1 VLAGA
6 QLDAAIRTVL
16 SRPFRQTFFRAS
28 RLRYRRDPL
37 GRSRTIVE
45 NRFNVESGARVLYL
59 SEQIGTCLEEI
70 QAAGFPPFSVAIVPV
85 QLDLK
90 AVVDLR
96 DPMILGALQLT
107 PNDLAFNFRSLPP
120 GSPPTDTQLLG
131 ERCSALNCVDGLLFP
146 SFARRPPT
154 GTNIAV
160 IEATLPI
167 RGYSIFVD
175 DPGSNLRD
183 RLP

>member
-1 VLAGA
+1 MLAGA
-6 QLDAAIRTVL
+6 QLDAAIRSVL
-16 SRPFRQTFFRAS
+16 SRPFRQAFFRAS
-28 RLRYRRDPL
+28 RLRHAGDPL
-37 GRSRTIVE
+37 GRGRPIAE
-45 NRFNVESGARVLYL
+45 NRFNLENGARVLYL
-59 SEQIGTCLEEI
+59 SEQAATCLEEI
-70 QAAGFPPFSVAIVPV
+70 QATGFPPFSVGIVPV

-90 AVVDLR
+90 AVLDLR
-96 DPMILGALQLT
+96 DAKILGALHLT

-131 ERCSALNCVDGLLFP
+131 ERCSALSCIDGLLFP
-146 SFARRPPT
+146 SFALQPPT

-167 RGYSIFVD
+167 LGSSIFVD

>member
-6 QLDAAIRTVL
+6 QLDAAIRSVL
-16 SRPFRQTFFRAS
+16 SRPFRQAFFRAS
-28 RLRYRRDPL
+28 RLRHAGDPL
-37 GRSRTIVE
+37 G
-45 NRFNVESGARVLYL
+45 
-59 SEQIGTCLEEI
+59 
-70 QAAGFPPFSVAIVPV
+70 
-85 QLDLK
+85 
-90 AVVDLR
+90 
-96 DPMILGALQLT
+96 GALQLT

-131 ERCSALNCVDGLLFP
+131 ERCSALSCIDGLLFP
-146 SFARRPPT
+146 SFALQPPT

-167 RGYSIFVD
+167 LGSSIFVD